1 MDLIEAA
8 RTDQSQLVR
17 IEYGPRGRQ

>member
-8 RTDQSQLVR
+8 RNDQSQLVQ
-17 IEYGPRGRQ
+17 IEYGPQGRQ

>member
-17 IEYGPRGRQ
+17 IEYGPQGRQ